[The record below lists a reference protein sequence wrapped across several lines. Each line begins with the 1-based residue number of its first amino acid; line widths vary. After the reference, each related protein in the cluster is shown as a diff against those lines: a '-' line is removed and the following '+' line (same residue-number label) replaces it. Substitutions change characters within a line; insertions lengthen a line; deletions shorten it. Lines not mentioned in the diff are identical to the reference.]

1 MGSKQMVTDSGS
13 REGDRVYSMLRKRIL
28 AVDLEPGS
36 VLDEARIV
44 HDMGTSRTPV
54 REAVIRLV
62 SDGLLKRDGRQVI
75 IPTFQ
80 VAQLRAF
87 FETLLL
93 YTRVTHRLAAERR
106 NATQLANI
114 WQAVRSFE
122 KEARNGIEFEMT
134 DANHRLHRT
143 IASSCDNI
151 FFQEAYES
159 ILLQSLRLSRHCF
172 VAGIKS
178 EYKHREHVETIM
190 EEHLAIA
197 QAIEDGNA
205 ELTDILATD
214 HITLFRSWLSEQLL
228 GPADLLNEM
237 EL

>member
-1 MGSKQMVTDSGS
+1 MAGDSGS

-44 HDMGTSRTPV
+44 QDMGTSRTPV

-75 IPTFQ
+75 VPTFQ

-93 YTRVTHRLAAERR
+93 YTRVTHRLAAERHSVK
-106 NATQLANI
+106 QLADI
-114 WQAVRSFE
+114 WNAVKAFE

-134 DANHRLHRT
+134 DANHRFHRT
-143 IASSCDNI
+143 IAAACDNI

-178 EYKHREHVETIM
+178 EYKHREHLETIM
-190 EEHLAIA
+190 AEHRAIA
-197 QAIEDGNA
+197 QAIEDGDA
-205 ELTDILATD
+205 DRTDVLATA
-214 HITLFRSWLSEQLL
+214 HISLFRSWLSDQLL
-228 GPADLLNEM
+228 GPAELLNEM
-237 EL
+237 ML